1 MRSSEYW
8 GECMKYR
15 FDVKG
20 MSCAACSTRVDR
32 AVSKLEGVSDC
43 TVSLL
48 TNSMVVEASCPPE
61 NIVKAVTAAGYKAK
75 LSKNNTESNENDE
88 IAKLAVRL
96 IVSIII
102 SLPLVVLALNGRY
115 PWVQM
120 ILSLAVMVV
129 NCKFFVNGCKGL
141 INLSPNMDTLVAL
154 GAFVS
159 FGYSLIMLL
168 TNMSDGCCYFD
179 SAGMILTFITIG
191 KLLEAV
197 SKGKTTDAIKS
208 LKALAPSKALVE
220 FDGNYTEVPVESVK
234 VGDIFIVNPGE
245 SFPVDGEVIGGESNV
260 DESSLSGE
268 SVPVFKGNGDRV
280 YTSTINIQNALKCR
294 ATDVGEDT
302 FLSKIIEM
310 VTTASSSKAPIARIA
325 DKIAAVF
332 VPIVLGISLITLL
345 IWLALGTEFSNAVSF
360 AIGVL
365 VVSCPCALGLA
376 TPVAIMVGNGVAA
389 RHGILF
395 KNAKSLEFTAKI
407 RTIVLDKTGTITK
420 GDLINGDSLK
430 PDSIKAIERLM
441 NMNKSIFMLT
451 GDKKEIANDIAAKVG
466 ISNVVSEVL
475 PGQKEEVISRLLG
488 ESEVMMVG
496 DGINDAVALTRATV
510 GVAIASGK
518 DIAIDSADV
527 VLLNNSLMDVVS
539 MIKISESTLRTI
551 KINLA
556 YAFLYNIILIPV
568 AGGALSGMGISMS
581 PMFCALAMSL
591 SSFLVVMN
599 SLAIKL
605 RLRGV
610 V

>member
-20 MSCAACSTRVDR
+20 MSCAACSARVDR

-120 ILSLAVMVV
+120 ILSLTVMVV

-294 ATDVGEDT
+294 ATDVGENT

-332 VPIVLGISLITLL
+332 APIVLGISLITLL

-475 PGQKEEVISRLLG
+475 PGQKEEVISRLLE

>member
-20 MSCAACSTRVDR
+20 MSCAACSARVDR

-88 IAKLAVRL
+88 IVKLAVRL

-234 VGDIFIVNPGE
+234 VGDIFIVNSGE

-420 GDLINGDSLK
+420 GDLINGDALK

-568 AGGALSGMGISMS
+568 AGGALSGMGISMN

>member
-420 GDLINGDSLK
+420 GDLINGDALK

>member
-1 MRSSEYW
+1 MHSSEYW

-20 MSCAACSTRVDR
+20 MSCAACSARVDR

-268 SVPVFKGNGDRV
+268 SVPIFKGNGDRV

-451 GDKKEIANDIAAKVG
+451 GDIKEIANDIAAKVG

-475 PGQKEEVISRLLG
+475 PGQKEEVISRLLE